1 MHKPSLKST
10 QVALMIADSLTG
22 HVLNIDFQVYIDD
35 ESAVYFIFEDLQSV
49 KSFIDSLNKKTDTYE
64 YYIHNSEYTLVDFI
78 SAKKWS

>member
-10 QVALMIADSLTG
+10 QFALIVADALTG

-49 KSFIDSLNKKTDTYE
+49 KGFIDSLNEKMNTYE
-64 YYIHNSEYTLVDFI
+64 YCIYNSEYPC
-78 SAKKWS
+78 